1 MERIGILGGTFD
13 PPHLGHLIIAN
24 EVYHEFKLNKVLFL
38 PAWIPPHKE
47 SDKITDPYV
56 RLELLK
62 ILINKIPY
70 FEIDETE
77 IVNKG
82 KIKYTYDTVQ
92 ILKEKF
98 QDDDLYFI
106 IGADQIEKL
115 DSWHKIDQ
123 LQEDIKFVG
132 VNRKNYSSKTI
143 YNIQHIEIPTIEIS
157 STLIKNRLRSNKDVK
172 FLVPDEVFEYIREK
186 KIYG

>member
-24 EVYHEFKLNKVLFL
+24 EVYHELKLNKILFL

-47 SDKITDPYV
+47 NEKITDPYV

-62 ILINKIPY
+62 LLTQNIPY

-77 IVNKG
+77 INNKG
-82 KIKYTYDTVQ
+82 KIKYTYDTIQ
-92 ILKEKF
+92 LLKDKYLGNE
-98 QDDDLYFI
+98 LYFI

-115 DSWHKIDQ
+115 NSWYKIDQ
-123 LQEDIKFVG
+123 LLEEIKFVG
-132 VNRKNYSSKTI
+132 INRKNHSSKSS
-143 YNIQHIEIPTIEIS
+143 YNLKHIEIPTIEIS
-157 STLIKNRLRSNKDVK
+157 STLIKNRLKSGKDVK
-172 FLVPDEVFEYIREK
+172 FLIPDNVYEYIKEK
-186 KIYG
+186 MIYG